1 MPQDVLIFI
10 MQTFEKIYAHA
21 ISRCGGEQ
29 QLYASLPVPRSTREL
44 KKLSDA
50 FCLSEMTHR
59 IFQAGLNQKM
69 IDNKWPAFETVFHQF
84 DIDAVRMMSDEDL
97 DRLMHD
103 RRIVRHWGKIQSV
116 RHNAQTIHEMNEEE
130 GGFIPMVADWP
141 GADTVGLWHMLHK
154 RFKQLGGTSGSYF
167 LRRIKKDTFLLT
179 TDVIRALGK
188 WGAIDSVPK
197 NKTQYKQVQACMNAW
212 HDESNLPYCQIST
225 VLARSMN

>member
-1 MPQDVLIFI
+1 
-10 MQTFEKIYAHA
+10 MQPFKRIHEYA
-21 ISRCGGEQ
+21 ITRCGGEQ
-29 QLYASLPVPRSTREL
+29 QLHTMLPVPRSRQEL

-59 IFQAGLNQKM
+59 IFQAGLNQKL
-69 IDNKWPAFETVFHQF
+69 IDNKWPAFEHVFHRF
-84 DIDAVRMMSDEDL
+84 DIHAVRMMSDDEL

-130 GGFIPMVADWP
+130 GSFVSLVADWP
-141 GADTVGLWHMLHK
+141 GADTIGLWQLLHK

-179 TDVIRALGK
+179 TDVVRAMGR
-188 WGAIDSVPK
+188 WGAIDFVPK
-197 NKTQYKQVQACMNAW
+197 NKSQLRQVQSCMNEW
-212 HDESNLPYCQIST
+212 QQNSGLPYCQVSMI
-225 VLARSMN
+225 LARSID